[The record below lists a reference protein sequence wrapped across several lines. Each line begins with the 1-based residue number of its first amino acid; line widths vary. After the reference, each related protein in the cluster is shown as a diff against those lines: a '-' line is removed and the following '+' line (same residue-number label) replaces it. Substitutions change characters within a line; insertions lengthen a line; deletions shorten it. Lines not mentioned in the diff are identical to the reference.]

1 MHAFECPCPP
11 AEDWDTDPYGGGES
25 VKSYVVFKAE
35 PQPYTPGAFW
45 WQRVGACRSRAD
57 AAQLAALLLLDA
69 AILGVW
75 VREAEAVPAE
85 APAPDAGA
93 PDA

>member
-1 MHAFECPCPP
+1 MKAF
-11 AEDWDTDPYGGGES
+11 
-25 VKSYVVFKAE
+25 VVFKAE
-35 PQPYTPGAFW
+35 PQPYGGGGFY
-45 WQRVGACRSRAD
+45 WQRVGACGSRAD

-75 VREAEAVPAE
+75 VREAVAGPAE

-93 PDA
+93 PE

>member
-1 MHAFECPCPP
+1 M
-11 AEDWDTDPYGGGES
+11 
-25 VKSYVVFKAE
+25 KSYVVFKAE
-35 PQPYTPGAFW
+35 PQPYAVGGAFW

-75 VREAEAVPAE
+75 VREAEAGPAE

-93 PDA
+93 PA